1 MPLSSAEEQLMHH
14 LWKLKRA
21 YLKEL
26 IAAIPAPK
34 PAKTTVATLL
44 KRMIDKGMVGYDLHG
59 NSRQYYPKVSKQSY
73 FAKKLKGM
81 IDSYFDASP
90 GAFASYFAESTKL
103 NKAQLQELQDIINR
117 KLEEE

>member
-1 MPLSSAEEQLMHH
+1 MKLSATEEQLMHH

-26 IAAIPAPK
+26 LAVLPDPK

-44 KRMIDKGMVGYDLHG
+44 KRMIDKDMVGYELHG
-59 NSRQYYPKVSKQSY
+59 NSRQYYPKVSKRGY
-73 FAKKLKGM
+73 FGKKLRRM

-90 GAFASYFAESTKL
+90 AAFASYFAESTKL
-103 NKAQLQELQDIINR
+103 NRTQLEELQEIINR